1 MQDNNQGYLARQGRR
16 LLVKGYPIIPIKPG
30 DKRPGYSGWE
40 NTQADDGKLRKWLSN
55 GYAKGGVGILTRD
68 FPAVDIDVLDEEI
81 SAKLVAWCKANI
93 GKTATR
99 VGMAPKTLLAYR
111 AAEPFTKV
119 QSKRWKSPDGKIHKV
134 EILGDGQQYVA
145 YATHPDTGKPY
156 TWTTKVGLADVDP
169 HRLPTITREQAQ
181 ALLDYFDEIRPESWE
196 IAKADRR
203 RDRLDSTGSNVPAR
217 VSDDPLDYIAEQL
230 EVTPERIEEALS
242 RLDPDDGYDFWLRMG
257 MALWHQ
263 FEGSEEGLRLWDEWS
278 QRSSDYDADEIQAKW
293 PTLAPAHDR
302 KPVTAATILAHSREA
317 AKDEKY
323 DALAEYKERLE
334 EITNERD
341 LLEDLIPEIAA
352 DERLPDVM
360 RERIAKLIQKQLLRI
375 TGERTTIAEVRKLIK
390 PKVEVSSIQAP
401 KWTEGWVYVDN
412 SDRFFHPGHRM
423 ELTPAGYNA
432 HYDRFLLTPDD
443 IAEGRARP
451 QRRAADVAL
460 NIARVPCVRHPVY
473 MPGYDSMIRLN
484 DKSLVNLWRP
494 GVGAKI
500 VEDTSEFGPQDKS
513 NLRVL
518 KRHFEILAPDERDRR
533 ILLDFISWRLQ
544 NPRQKTRWAVLIQ
557 GVQGDGKSTIY
568 ELMAQILGEENVG
581 TVPATALNE
590 DKNAWCEG
598 KQFVCIEELKL
609 HGQNRHEITNKLK
622 PYITNSA
629 VTIRRMFQDGYTV
642 PNMTDYF
649 AFTNYKDAL
658 PVDDNDRRYFVIFS
672 RLQTKAQLA
681 AFTKANPDHFP
692 DLYRAIRQSPEI
704 IRYWLTNRKVDEA
717 YPVHGPAPV
726 SRSKREM
733 VQLNREDWQDAV
745 DDILADPA
753 YATVSPSLLVF
764 GDLME
769 ALEETAPRS
778 NVSQKQVANY
788 LLANGYNKVI
798 ARPRVPKALEGTS
811 SSWAPHAG
819 RQVRCWSSLDNAPQ
833 LTADEMASLISELEA
848 AGIEARETEFS

>member
-1 MQDNNQGYLARQGRR
+1 MQDNNQSYLAGHGRR
-16 LLVKGYPIIPIKPG
+16 LLAKGYPITPIKPG

-40 NTQADDGKLRKWLSN
+40 NTQADEGKLKKWLAN
-55 GYAKGGVGILTRD
+55 GYARGGVGILTRD
-68 FPAVDIDVLDEEI
+68 FPAVDIDVLDPEV
-81 SAKLVAWCKANI
+81 SAKLVEWCKANI

-111 AAEPFTKV
+111 AEEPFTKV
-119 QSKRWKSPDGKIHKV
+119 QSKRWQSPDGQIHKV

-156 TWTTKVGLADVDP
+156 QWTSKVGLSAVDP
-169 HRLPTITREQAQ
+169 KLLPTITKAQ
-181 ALLDYFDEIRPESWE
+181 AEALLAYFDEIRPDDWVV
-196 IAKADRR
+196 AKADRR
-203 RDRLDSTGSNVPAR
+203 RERFDDNTPSAPA
-217 VSDDPLDYIAEQL
+217 SDDALDYIAEQL
-230 EVTPERIEEALS
+230 EVTSERIEEALG
-242 RLDPDDGYDFWLRMG
+242 RLDPDDGYDFWLRIG

-263 FEGSEEGLRLWDEWS
+263 FEGGEEGLQLWDAWS
-278 QRSSDYDADEIQAKW
+278 QRSSDYDAEEIQAKW
-293 PTLAPAHDR
+293 PTLAPAFDR
-302 KPVTAATILAHSREA
+302 KPVTAATILAHAREA

-323 DALAEYKERLE
+323 DALEEYKERLE
-334 EITNERD
+334 GLTNERD
-341 LLEDLIPEIAA
+341 LLEDLIPEIAE

-390 PKVEVSSIQAP
+390 PKVSVSSVQAP

-432 HYDRFLLTPDD
+432 HFDRYLLTPDD
-443 IAEGRARP
+443 LAEGRARP

-460 NIARVPCVRHPVY
+460 NIARVPCVRHPAY

-484 DKSLVNLWRP
+484 DKTLVNLWRP

-500 VEDTSEFGPQDKS
+500 VEDPSEFTAQDKA
-513 NLRVL
+513 NLARV
-518 KRHFEILAPDERDRR
+518 KKHFELLAPDERDRR
-533 ILLDFISWRLQ
+533 ILLDFISWRMQ

-672 RLQTKAQLA
+672 RLQTKAQLSRFMA
-681 AFTKANPDHFP
+681 ENPEHFP
-692 DLYRAIRQSPEI
+692 DLYRAIRQSPAI
-704 IRYWLTNRKVDEA
+704 IRYWLTNREVDPA

-726 SRSKREM
+726 SRSKTEM
-733 VQLNREDWQDAV
+733 VSLNREDWQDAI
-745 DDILADPA
+745 DDILADPEH
-753 YATVSPSLLVF
+753 ATITPTLLVF
-764 GDLME
+764 NDLID
-769 ALEETAPRS
+769 ALEEEAPRS
-778 NVSQKQVANY
+778 NVSQRQVSNY
-788 LLANGYNKVI
+788 LLAKGFHKI
-798 ARPRVPKALEGTS
+798 SARPRVPKALEGTT
-811 SSWAPHAG
+811 SSWAVHAG

-833 LTADEMASLISELEA
+833 LTTDEVTKFISELDM
-848 AGIEARETEFS
+848 AGQTARESEFL